1 MQELLGYASGLLITI
16 SAVPYISEIF
26 RLKTKPERAT
36 WLIWSV
42 LLTIAFCAQFA
53 KGGTW
58 SLITTGIDCLIVIII
73 FALSIKY
80 GMGGASRLDIF
91 ALVASGVGLVLW
103 HLTNEPL
110 YALLITIVIDMLASM
125 LTVVKTYKEPSTE
138 TFSAYMICG
147 TGGLLGAFAVGTL
160 NFSLIIFPLW
170 ICVMNYGIGFTIWLG
185 QQRQSQ

>member
-16 SAVPYISEIF
+16 SAVPYISDIF

-36 WLIWSV
+36 WFIWSV
-42 LLTIAFCAQFA
+42 LLTIAFFAQFA

-58 SLITTGIDCLIVIII
+58 SLITTGIDGLIVIII
-73 FALSIKY
+73 FILSIKY
-80 GMGGASRLDIF
+80 GMGGASRLDIV
-91 ALVASGVGLVLW
+91 ALIVSGIGLVLW
-103 HLTNEPL
+103 YLTNEPL

-170 ICVMNYGIGFTIWLG
+170 ICVMNYAIGFTILLG
-185 QQRQSQ
+185 QRRQSR